1 MKTDYDCVAY
11 ETVFWQCSAK
21 NYMNE
26 VLFQGNFAN
35 NTTYSK
41 GICVSPQEEIIRL
54 ILIIT
59 FY

>member
-1 MKTDYDCVAY
+1 MVPLFYSNYEAKFIKHMKTDYDCVAY

-35 NTTYSK
+35 NTTYS
-41 GICVSPQEEIIRL
+41 
-54 ILIIT
+54 
-59 FY
+59 

>member
-35 NTTYSK
+35 NTTYS
-41 GICVSPQEEIIRL
+41 
-54 ILIIT
+54 
-59 FY
+59 